1 MHIHIHCWKITII
14 FMYFNGISR
23 GSSIYFLNYVRIIII
38 IIIIIELIISWCIL
52 HKHYPPQTRLVAKL
66 YILPFPFLLCNSLI
80 SYICMNKLIIISFG
94 GQGNLNWAY
103 FTPFDFTRLSSNN
116 FFYVNYYI
124 IWRTI
129 FLHNGTPPLSTP
141 STFIL
146 GS

>member
-23 GSSIYFLNYVRIIII
+23 GSSIYFLNYVRIIIIII

-116 FFYVNYYI
+116 FFFMLI
-124 IWRTI
+124 IISFGGQFFSTMV
-129 FLHNGTPPLSTP
+129 LHHYPHHPRLY
-141 STFIL
+141 
-146 GS
+146 